1 MWDRKDTR
9 DTKETKDTKYP
20 YQTITEPSMENKP
33 LSASPDGF
41 VNIGPS
47 VVFKGD
53 IQGSEDLVIEGEIEG
68 KINLKDN
75 SLHLGPKSRV
85 RAEIYAKSV
94 TIEGEVQGDVYA
106 VERLVI
112 KKSGRLHGNIVAP
125 RLVLEDGARFKG
137 TIDMEKKV
145 EAPAISGRESG
156 SKGAVPGSENKDKS
170 LNLELS

>member
-1 MWDRKDTR
+1 
-9 DTKETKDTKYP
+9 
-20 YQTITEPSMENKP
+20 MENKP
-33 LSASPDGF
+33 LSPSPDGF

-137 TIDMEKKV
+137 TIDMEKRV

-156 SKGAVPGSENKDKS
+156 PKGAVPGNENKDKS